1 MFFLYSISVMGRLF
15 SCRLKLRGIH
25 YLGPKPQLPGQVVM
39 TNLLGEFDGKVS
51 VGPVVGNTFI
61 HDLIDD
67 VQHIVLQGGRG
78 KSDRIEQT
86 SWRGEISHPVIH
98 RSRANISLLLTLSQ
112 QSLANIAPSF
122 PKGCS
127 LSNN

>member
-39 TNLLGEFDGKVS
+39 TNLLWEFDGKVS

-86 SWRGEISHPVIH
+86 SWRGENKSWRIC
-98 RSRANISLLLTLSQ
+98 SRANISLLWTLSQ
-112 QSLANIAPSF
+112 ESLANIATSF
-122 PKGCS
+122 QKGCS